1 MEEKILRA
9 VSEVTGVPME
19 DIRGDSRRLEVVRA
33 RMMYYYLCNDK
44 GLLFNPVARFVGRT
58 DSAVSQGVSSFSFFI
73 RNNKKYASLAKEAK
87 NLLLGMR
94 MDDGLDWVSHN
105 GHEYIYV
112 MGVKYSIHD
121 VSSRYF
127 GKGYMGMIDGDYALF
142 CEDREEAV
150 KGLINMIGNGI

>member
-9 VSEVTGVPME
+9 VSEVTGVDVD
-19 DIRGDSRRLEVVRA
+19 DIKSIKRDTKTVRA

-58 DSAVSQGVSSFSFFI
+58 DSAVSQGVSSFSLFI
-73 RNNKKYASLAKEAK
+73 RNNERYASLVKEAK

-94 MDDGLDWVSHN
+94 MDDELDWVSHN

-112 MGVKYSIHD
+112 RGVKYSIHD

-127 GKGYMGMIDGDYALF
+127 GKGYMGMVDGNFALYN
-142 CEDREEAV
+142 EDREKVV
-150 KGLINMIGNGI
+150 KGLINIIGNGI

>member
-1 MEEKILRA
+1 MMEEKILRA
-9 VSEVTGVPME
+9 VSEVTGV
-19 DIRGDSRRLEVVRA
+19 DVDDIKSIRGDTKTTRA

-44 GLLFNPVARFVGRT
+44 GLLFEPVARLVNRT
-58 DSAVSQGVSSFSFFI
+58 AAAASYGAASFAIFI
-73 RNNKKYASLAKEAK
+73 RENEMYDGFAKDAK
-87 NLLLGMR
+87 NILLGMK
-94 MDDGLDWVSHN
+94 MGDSVDWISHN

-112 MGVKYSIHD
+112 RGIKYSIHD

-150 KGLINMIGNGI
+150 KELINMI